1 MLRKFM
7 HENDFEFV
15 RKTGGHY
22 ISEDKNG
29 IRIRASSSPKKITI

>member
-1 MLRKFM
+1 M